1 MSIALAVLALA
12 AGCSDPERGTAPK
25 AGARVPLWRQPPDR
39 PPGPPLP
46 VVRGRARSF
55 ALVPVARGLRQPV
68 QVIARPGSRRL
79 YVVEQAGVIRALARR
94 RPAAVAYLDIRDE
107 VLAGGERGLLSA
119 AFSPG
124 GGALVVMFTDEAG
137 DTRVVRYRARAT
149 RAEEATARTLLA
161 VPQPYENHKGG
172 TLLFDPQGRL
182 LLGLGDGGSAFDPD
196 HRAQD
201 MGQRLGKIVRYVPDL
216 PEGGWR
222 VVALGLRN
230 PWRMSFDRATG
241 RLWLGDVGQDRV
253 EEIDALTLPEEGQRL
268 LNLGWPAFEGD
279 RPLGRKPLSGGG
291 RLTWPVAGYGH
302 AEGCAVTGGHVYRG
316 RAVPALRGRYV
327 FGDFCTGTLWSL
339 DAGVAATGR
348 GADLRREMATLPG
361 LASFGEDR
369 RGELYAVSVRGSVH
383 RLAPRRRSSNG
394 RG

>member
-1 MSIALAVLALA
+1 VWTALAALALA
-12 AGCSDPERGTAPK
+12 AGCSDPERPVAPK
-25 AGARVPLWRQPPDR
+25 PGARVPLWRQPPDK

-46 VVRGRARSF
+46 TPRGRAASF
-55 ALVPVARGLRQPV
+55 ALVPVAHGFRQPV
-68 QVIARPGSRRL
+68 QVLARPGSRRL
-79 YVVEQAGVIRALARR
+79 YVVEQAGMVRALAGR
-94 RPAAVAYLDIRDE
+94 RPAARPYLDIRDE
-107 VLAGGERGLLSA
+107 VLAGGERGLLTA
-119 AFSPG
+119 AFSAG
-124 GGALVVMFTDEAG
+124 GGALLVMFTDEAG
-137 DTRVVRYRARAT
+137 DTRVVQYRAGAT
-149 RAEEATARTLLA
+149 RADEATARTLLA
-161 VPQPYENHKGG
+161 VAQPYENHNGG
-172 TLLFDPQGRL
+172 TLLFDPHGRL

-201 MGQRLGKIVRYVPDL
+201 PGQRLGKILRYVPDL

-241 RLWLGDVGQDRV
+241 RLWLGDAGQDRV
-253 EEIDALTLPEEGQRL
+253 EEIDAVTLPEEGQRP

-291 RLTWPVAGYGH
+291 RLTWPVAGYDH

-339 DAGVAATGR
+339 DARDAATGR
-348 GADLRREMATLPG
+348 GADLRRETATLPG
-361 LASFGEDR
+361 LTSFGEDR
-369 RGELYAVSVRGSVH
+369 RGELYAVSQRGSVH
-383 RLAPRRRSSNG
+383 RLAPARRPSRG